1 MSMTP
6 TWTWLCLADS
16 VRAVD
21 TNILARWLLGD
32 DPVDTTL
39 ALQVL
44 SEPVHVSLTVLTELG
59 RVLEKALRIP
69 RPIVGSMLE
78 KVIDLEHAQ
87 VDKHPSV
94 HWAIDQY
101 RQGADWAD
109 MMHIV
114 AASGSAPVFA
124 TFDRRIVRDAGQDS
138 PVQVETLRKAH

>member
-32 DPVDTTL
+32 DPVHTPL

-59 RVLEKALRIP
+59 WVLEKALRIP

-78 KVIDLEHAQ
+78 KVIDLEHVQ
-87 VDKHPSV
+87 IDKQPSV
-94 HWAIDQY
+94 RWAIDQY

-124 TFDRRIVRDAGQDS
+124 TFDRRIARDAGQDS
-138 PVQVETLRKAH
+138 PVQVGTLRKAP